1 MNERIISIESYSPLE
16 IYGPNDRYLNLLRN
30 RFPRL
35 KIIARGDVLKLVGEK
50 NDIEV
55 FDHLFGLIL
64 VHFDQFGGL
73 TENDIYEIIGS
84 DSDQMYDQ
92 VRLKENS
99 DVLVYGNHGLQVRAR
114 TVNQRMLV
122 ESSMKNDMVFAIG
135 PAGTGKTYTAVALA
149 VRALKNKEVK
159 RIILTRPAVEA
170 GENLGFLPG
179 DLKDKLDPY
188 LQPLY
193 DALRDMLP
201 AQKLLTYLEDGTIE
215 VAPLAF
221 MRGRTLDHAFA
232 ILDEAQNATLSQLKM
247 FLTRMGRSAKFII
260 TGDITQID
268 LPPTQTSGLVHAI
281 RILRGIQ
288 GIDFIFL
295 DDRDIVRHR
304 LVKEIIEAYGRDAEV
319 FLNKKKPDN
328 PSPSDNPND
337 NENPS

>member
-64 VHFDQFGGL
+64 VHFDQFGRL

-268 LPPTQTSGLVHAI
+268 LPPSQNIGTGACHTHFTGYS
-281 RILRGIQ
+281 
-288 GIDFIFL
+288 
-295 DDRDIVRHR
+295 RH
-304 LVKEIIEAYGRDAEV
+304 
-319 FLNKKKPDN
+319 
-328 PSPSDNPND
+328 
-337 NENPS
+337 

>member
-304 LVKEIIEAYGRDAEV
+304 LVKEIIEAYGRDAEI
-319 FLNKKKPDN
+319 FRNKKKPDN

>member
-64 VHFDQFGGL
+64 VHFDQFGRL

-92 VRLKENS
+92 VRLKENC

-281 RILRGIQ
+281 RILQGIQ

-319 FLNKKKPDN
+319 FRNKKKSDN
-328 PSPSDNPND
+328 LSPSDNPND